1 MDFAE
6 SGRVNLHSLPL
17 AWTVAHG
24 GVGEIRFH
32 RVAGREGIAGGC
44 NFIDVAVLPPG
55 VSIGR
60 HRHVANE
67 EEFYLVMKGRGRMWR
82 DGEEF
87 EVCAGDLIRNR
98 AGGVHGLVNVGED
111 DLMIFV
117 FELAVPVAAVRD
129 P

>member
-1 MDFAE
+1 MELD
-6 SGRVNLHSLPL
+6 RVNLHAL
-17 AWTVAHG
+17 ALSPTVAHR
-24 GVGEIRFH
+24 GVGEIGFC
-32 RVAGREGIAGGC
+32 RVAEAEAMSGAC

-60 HRHVANE
+60 HRHAPHE

-87 EVCAGDLIRNR
+87 EVRAGDLIRNR
-98 AGGVHGLVNVGED
+98 AGGAHGLVNDGGE

-117 FELAVPVAAVRD
+117 FELKVPTVHEAAL
-129 P
+129 